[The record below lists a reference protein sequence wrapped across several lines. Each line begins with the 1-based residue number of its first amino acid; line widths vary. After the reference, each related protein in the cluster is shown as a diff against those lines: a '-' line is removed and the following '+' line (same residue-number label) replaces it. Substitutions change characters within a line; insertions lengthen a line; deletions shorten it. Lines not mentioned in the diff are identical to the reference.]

1 MKQNRYYSSCPHTDN
16 SGHLWQLESEKQ
28 MYGHETAIPF
38 VVVNI
43 GANKGYVASEWLEL
57 FHPELGISPASL
69 KKHFDNLAAK
79 GLLGRAHHL
88 CGACDDCKTGPRLQ
102 RLERTKRPLLMHAI
116 EPNPVNVRMLR
127 EMYNMAI
134 GSEVSKYLIIREM
147 AMSNQSQIAKFR
159 KTDFGDETGSLQIG
173 NHGNTIDVKVGT
185 LDAYV
190 RLEGISHIDY
200 LKIDTEGYDALVL
213 EGAERLLQEGQIDA
227 IEFEYH
233 SIAYWSRGGP
243 ERRFLRD
250 VVQKLDKYGF
260 ACYILGRDGATV
272 QLTKCW
278 NEKLEIEFWSNIG
291 CVRKNSPLLP
301 FLAAVSLSWK

>member
-1 MKQNRYYSSCPHTDN
+1 MRHVLRSFFVLGSLLLLGSFLLLHFPFFIRDPSAGKPKLTVATQRARNITKVCGGAPLRIGAEWLVRNCSEKVAAHQADALERKMKQNRYYSSCPHTDN

-159 KTDFGDETGSLQIG
+159 KTDFGDETDWKESL
-173 NHGNTIDVKVGT
+173 T
-185 LDAYV
+185 
-190 RLEGISHIDY
+190 
-200 LKIDTEGYDALVL
+200 
-213 EGAERLLQEGQIDA
+213 
-227 IEFEYH
+227 
-233 SIAYWSRGGP
+233 SI
-243 ERRFLRD
+243 
-250 VVQKLDKYGF
+250 
-260 ACYILGRDGATV
+260 T
-272 QLTKCW
+272 
-278 NEKLEIEFWSNIG
+278 
-291 CVRKNSPLLP
+291 
-301 FLAAVSLSWK
+301 